1 VPPRPPVAEWFEDE
15 SFWESVYPLTFPPER
30 FTLGAEEVGQA
41 LRLAQVTGGA
51 ALDLCCGPGRH
62 AVPLARHGFRVTAVD
77 RSPFLLARAR
87 ERAAAAGAEIEFVQE
102 DMRRFVRADAFDL
115 ALNLFTS
122 FGYFSSRDD
131 DLTVLRGVHASLRPG
146 GVLVMDLMGKEPLAR
161 HFQPTRSRVLDDGTL
176 LVERTQILAD
186 WARVRADWVAS
197 RHGRARTL
205 TFTLTL
211 YSGQELRAL
220 LGAAGFGLVRL
231 HGSLDG
237 RPYDLDAQRLVA
249 VARKTVD

>member
-1 VPPRPPVAEWFEDE
+1 MVRGRVVLGERLPAHVPPR
-15 SFWESVYPLTFPPER
+15 
-30 FTLGAEEVGQA
+30 A
-41 LRLAQVTGGA
+41 LH
-51 ALDLCCGPGRH
+51 PGRGGGR
-62 AVPLARHGFRVTAVD
+62 AGLEARPGTGRGGPRPLLRSRSPRRAPRRARLPGDRGRPLALPPRPG
-77 RSPFLLARAR
+77 P
-87 ERAAAAGAEIEFVQE
+87 RAAAAGAQIEFVQE

-122 FGYFSSRDD
+122 FGYFASRDD
-131 DLTVLRGVHASLRPG
+131 DLTVLRGVHASLRAG
-146 GVLVMDLMGKEPLAR
+146 GLLVMDLMGKEPLAR
-161 HFQPTRSRVLDDGTL
+161 HFEPTRSQVLDDGTL
-176 LVERTQILAD
+176 LVERTQVLAD

-205 TFTLTL
+205 TFTCTL

-220 LGAAGFGLVRL
+220 LREAGFGEVRL